1 MAAKKLPETPAKA
14 RKAPA
19 KVQKAPA
26 KPKKVVEVISNYEA
40 LSRTIQALR
49 DAGQLAAIDEARIQI
64 CLGLAAAVDAMP
76 DIPSMWREYRAA
88 EKALREEASAHG
100 DPFDQLI
107 ASISAEIRDEEKQK
121 KQNPRTR
128 S

>member
-1 MAAKKLPETPAKA
+1 MAAKKLPETPAKP

-19 KVQKAPA
+19 KPRKA
-26 KPKKVVEVISNYEA
+26 VEVLTNYEA
-40 LSRTIQALR
+40 LRRTIQSLR
-49 DAGQLAAIDEARIQI
+49 DTGQLAALDEARVQI
-64 CLGLAAAVDAMP
+64 ALGLAAAVDALP
-76 DIPSMWREYRAA
+76 DNPSMWREYRAA

-107 ASISAEIRDEEKQK
+107 ASISAEIRHEEKQK
-121 KQNPRTR
+121 EPKPRTR

>member
-1 MAAKKLPETPAKA
+1 MAAKKLPETPEKP

-19 KVQKAPA
+19 KPRKA
-26 KPKKVVEVISNYEA
+26 VEVLTNYEA
-40 LSRTIQALR
+40 LRRTIQSLR
-49 DAGQLAAIDEARIQI
+49 DTGQLAALDEARVQI
-64 CLGLAAAVDAMP
+64 ALGLAAAVDAMP
-76 DIPSMWREYRAA
+76 DNPSMWREYRAA

-107 ASISAEIRDEEKQK
+107 ASISAEIRHEEKQK
-121 KQNPRTR
+121 EPKPRTR